1 MGSLTEAVEADRIAL
16 APRDRRSIAAASARF
31 LNVLDGER
39 SLYSAED
46 AVAQSDL
53 TLTQQTIALYKAL
66 GAGWQRG
73 ETALLRVGRK
83 RARRRR
89 LELEG
94 LGHTGSV
101 R

>member
-1 MGSLTEAVEADRIAL
+1 MQRATALYRSGLGS
-16 APRDRRSIAAASARF
+16 F

-66 GAGWQRG
+66 GAGWQVG
-73 ETALLRVGRK
+73 ETQVAADGPAPAGK
-83 RARRRR
+83 
-89 LELEG
+89 
-94 LGHTGSV
+94 S
-101 R
+101 